1 MYVIGLLYILIFSSV
16 ALFVWAPGMVMRA
29 VHGMPAQHFYD
40 VTQFAHTCTR
50 EQQHNVVQVYR
61 GVMWA
66 YIAMLLVC
74 VCGIVAVGVT
84 STTDVFSEYMLY
96 ICAFGVA
103 WHGYLAHMSYRV
115 SEEYRL
121 HIKRSV

>member
-29 VHGMPAQHFYD
+29 VHGMPAQQFYD

-66 YIAMLLVC
+66 YVTLMLVC
-74 VCGIVAVGVT
+74 VCGVIVVAAT
-84 STTDVFSEYMLY
+84 ADTDAFSEPILY
-96 ICAFGVA
+96 LWVFGVI
-103 WHGYLAHMSYRV
+103 WYVYLVHMSYQV
-115 SEEYRL
+115 SEDYRL
-121 HIKRSV
+121 HSLHSA